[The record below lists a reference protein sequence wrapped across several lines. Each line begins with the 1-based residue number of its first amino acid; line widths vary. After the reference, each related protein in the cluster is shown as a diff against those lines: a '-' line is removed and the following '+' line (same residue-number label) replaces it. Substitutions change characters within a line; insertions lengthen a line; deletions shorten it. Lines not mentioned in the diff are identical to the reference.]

1 MTTYHKCI
9 TEEGKQEVL
18 KIAFGGYSE
27 GTNTFNYLA
36 LGTGLGGLASESGDK
51 KDFIEL
57 QDSSYKRINA
67 TSTESDNVVTFS
79 NDGTATISFTVDE
92 DNYNVDGESSIVKE
106 IALCNSGD
114 TSDKIESGQCTV
126 FAFCEVPPIQK
137 TGSISL
143 KYTLKISIE

>member
-1 MTTYHKCI
+1 MTTYKKFI

-18 KIAFGGYSE
+18 KIAFGGYTE
-27 GTNTFNYLA
+27 GTNTFNFLA
-36 LGTGLGGLASESGDK
+36 LGTGLGGLASQSGDK

-57 QDSSYKRINA
+57 QDSSYSRVNA
-67 TSTESDNVVTFS
+67 TSTESDNVVTFG
-79 NDGTATISFTVDE
+79 NDGTATISFTIDE
-92 DNYNVDGESSIVKE
+92 NNYNVDSESSIIKE
-106 IALCNSGD
+106 IALCNSRDGN
-114 TSDKIESGQCTV
+114 IQNGECTV